1 MQLGSLEHAIVK
13 IEEKQRDLA
22 LRQLLTPN
30 AEGKDPAYLLGFYA
44 GRVQGLQ
51 MARDLILDILNPPDP
66 EKKRN
71 GR

>member
-1 MQLGSLEHAIVK
+1 MQLGSLDHAVVK
-13 IEEKQRDLA
+13 IEERQRTLA
-22 LRQLLTPN
+22 LQQLLTPN
-30 AEGKDPAYLLGFYA
+30 VDGKDAAYVLGFYA